1 MLSSLFPQWMPPWAQ
16 AVLLVGGILFTLV
29 WLLVPF
35 AVFGVKGRLDN
46 LAIQLDDLQ
55 AELRVMSMGINTPPT
70 STPMPVAQ
78 ADPAAPVPRRQ
89 PPAPAG
95 TDPVWDPTPAARP
108 PARAVPEPVE
118 DESDIPAYERRAP
131 RSSPAAPV
139 SVAPPRA
146 EPATGR
152 GGTEDWPPRP
162 AKAPPA
168 SREPASRADEG
179 PSLSEWSRRLP
190 GSAPDSAAVRPLRAS
205 VWPPERGQR
214 AEPTLRWPP
223 RREG

>member
-29 WLLVPF
+29 WLFVPF

-55 AELRVMSMGINTPPT
+55 AELRVMAMGLNTPPT
-70 STPMPVAQ
+70 PVAQ
-78 ADPAAPVPRRQ
+78 ADAAPVPRRQ

-95 TDPVWDPTPAARP
+95 TDPVWDPAPA
-108 PARAVPEPVE
+108 ARAVPDPVE
-118 DESDIPAYERRAP
+118 DENDIPAYERRATRP
-131 RSSPAAPV
+131 PPAAPV
-139 SVAPPRA
+139 SVAQPRA
-146 EPATGR
+146 ESVPAR
-152 GGTEDWPPRP
+152 GGAEDWPPRP
-162 AKAPPA
+162 VTAPPA
-168 SREPASRADEG
+168 SRPGCEDEG
-179 PSLSEWSRRLP
+179 PSLSEWSRRPP
-190 GSAPDSAAVRPLRAS
+190 GRAPDSAAARPLRAS